1 MKIGFE
7 VEKMQ
12 RKMLSKLYIITTF
25 AMFGLSLQPTAFAND
40 VQQLNIV
47 EVNENTKQNQIYLIQ
62 YEHKISGQKIVQV
75 YNTEEEY
82 QLRLEEIRDSD
93 SHIDIS
99 KNMVRNGNDDMFLTR
114 IEVG

>member
-1 MKIGFE
+1 
-7 VEKMQ
+7 MQ

-25 AMFGLSLQPTAFAND
+25 AMFGLFWQPTAFAND
-40 VQQLNIV
+40 VQQLNII

-93 SHIDIS
+93 SHIEIS

-114 IEVG
+114 VEVI

>member
-47 EVNENTKQNQIYLIQ
+47 EVNENTKQNEIYLIQ
-62 YEHKISGQKIVQV
+62 YEHKVSGQKIVQV
-75 YNTEEEY
+75 YNTKEEY
-82 QLRLEEIRDSD
+82 QLRLDEISD
-93 SHIDIS
+93 SANHVKVS
-99 KNMVRNGNDDMFLTR
+99 GNMVRNGNYDMFLTR
-114 IEVG
+114 VEVI